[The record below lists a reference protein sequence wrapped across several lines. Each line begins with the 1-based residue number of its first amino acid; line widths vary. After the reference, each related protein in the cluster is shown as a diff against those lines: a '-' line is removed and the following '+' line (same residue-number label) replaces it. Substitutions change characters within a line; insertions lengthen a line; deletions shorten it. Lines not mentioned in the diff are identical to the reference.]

1 MDENE
6 HLTTYDNDPYKAYA
20 AMFDPM
26 LSDRK
31 ARRKRLPKPF
41 HRPKVNTEQML
52 ESLVEEV
59 GWELEFK
66 TSYRPSKY
74 EAGWLLSS
82 LRPFLE
88 QALISDIIS
97 IVKGGKEASVYCCA
111 AHPTM
116 EVKWLAAKIYRPRIF
131 RGLTKDQ
138 IYREG
143 RDVLT
148 SDGDI
153 VHENKDRE
161 ARAIGK
167 KTAFGVQLSQ
177 SSWLMH
183 EFQALERLHR
193 AGGIVPKPYK
203 AGPNAIL
210 MEFVGEGILAAP
222 TLNTISLSKAEAKRH
237 FDQIL
242 ENVELMLQHNL
253 IHADLSAYNI
263 LYHEGE
269 IVIIDLPQVVHS
281 LGNRNAPVILARDI
295 LRICE
300 YFTKQGVECDAQQ
313 ISRDLWGRYLRVP
326 GHILRADESRLADLY
341 PGVFGDPMG

>member
-1 MDENE
+1 MDKDENKIE
-6 HLTTYDNDPYKAYA
+6 NRYEYFEAL
-20 AMFDPM
+20 FDPM
-26 LSDRK
+26 LIDRN
-31 ARRKRLPKPF
+31 ARRKRSPKPF
-41 HRPKVNTEQML
+41 HKPKVSPDQVKERL
-52 ESLVEEV
+52 ADEL
-59 GWELEFK
+59 GWENDFRTTYK
-66 TSYRPSKY
+66 PSHY

-88 QALISDIIS
+88 QALISDIVS
-97 IVKGGKEASVYCCA
+97 LVKGGKEASVYCCA

-116 EVKWLAAKIYRPRIF
+116 EANWLAAKVYRPRIF

-138 IYREG
+138 VYREG
-143 RDVLT
+143 RDTLT

-153 VHENKDRE
+153 LHENKDRE
-161 ARAIGK
+161 ARAMGK
-167 KTAFGVQLSQ
+167 KTTFGVQLSQ

-183 EFQALERLHR
+183 EFQALERLHQE
-193 AGGIVPKPYK
+193 GSIVPKPYK

-210 MEFVGEGILAAP
+210 MEFVGEGIHAAP
-222 TLNTISLSKAEAKRH
+222 MLNTIRLGKAEAMRH
-237 FDQIL
+237 FDLIM
-242 ENVELMLQHNL
+242 ENVELMLRLNL

-269 IVIIDLPQVVHS
+269 IMIIDLPQVVNAQ
-281 LGNRNAPVILARDI
+281 GNRNAPVILARDI

-300 YFTKQGVECDAQQ
+300 YFKKQGVECDAQK

-341 PGVFGDPMG
+341 PGVFGDG